1 MFFGPVGL
9 AGPRLPHG
17 HPERSES
24 GWFAG
29 GSELPGATGV
39 GEGGGVDVGK
49 GGCNGDGPLNRC
61 TPTTHEGSMRRHRSR
76 IVKAAFLKES
86 TMAHAESSL
95 PSPNKAH
102 MLTSPWDSFGQSFD
116 NLTVWGRPARFPV
129 VNERAVRA
137 TAGIVMVLAAVAIA
151 IAYFDKNYTPIRII
165 AVLVAADYAVRQVA
179 GLTPLSPIGTLGT
192 FLVRNQTPEWVGAT
206 QKRFAWALAF
216 GMALLIAILTNVGVH
231 GLGVQLIGL
240 MLIGLLW
247 LESVVGFCVGCFIY
261 SRLIKADLIH
271 PEDAPACGGNS
282 CEIAAPAAAG

>member
-1 MFFGPVGL
+1 M
-9 AGPRLPHG
+9 AQ
-17 HPERSES
+17 
-24 GWFAG
+24 
-29 GSELPGATGV
+29 
-39 GEGGGVDVGK
+39 
-49 GGCNGDGPLNRC
+49 
-61 TPTTHEGSMRRHRSR
+61 
-76 IVKAAFLKES
+76 S
-86 TMAHAESSL
+86 TMARASSSL
-95 PSPNKAH
+95 PSPNEAH
-102 MLTSPWDSFGQSFD
+102 MLTSPWNSFGQRFD
-116 NLTVWGRPARFPV
+116 NLTVWGRPARFSV

-137 TAGIVMVLAAVAIA
+137 TAGIVMVLATIAIA

-165 AVLVAADYAVRQVA
+165 AVLVAADYALRQVA

-206 QKRFAWALAF
+206 QKRFAWALAL
-216 GMALLIAILTNVGVH
+216 GMVLLIAILTNVEVH

-240 MLIGLLW
+240 TLIGLLW